1 MYIDFKKNKKKE
13 NKKKKNKK
21 RKQKKENKK
30 ENKNKRW
37 LISHF
42 LFLLECIGLV

>member
-1 MYIDFKKNKKKE
+1 MYIDFKKKQKKE
-13 NKKKKNKK
+13 KQKKKNKK
-21 RKQKKENKK
+21 KK
-30 ENKNKRW
+30 NKNKRW

>member
-1 MYIDFKKNKKKE
+1 MYIDFKK
-13 NKKKKNKK
+13 
-21 RKQKKENKK
+21 KQKKEKQKK
-30 ENKNKRW
+30 KNKNKRW